1 MVMGTVR
8 AAKTGPAKKD
18 RNLGYIFQ
26 VGSPPGLGDRC
37 LTESAVVMSTSRAF
51 QNTTTFDL
59 RLISRRGRAAR
70 SKPIEKM
77 SPHGAITWIAV

>member
-37 LTESAVVMSTSRAF
+37 LTESAVMVSRAELSK
-51 QNTTTFDL
+51 TPPL
-59 RLISRRGRAAR
+59 LI
-70 SKPIEKM
+70 
-77 SPHGAITWIAV
+77 